1 MAIRKIAR
9 MGNPVLNWVAAKV
22 ADPGDPEIARLAGDM
37 KETLVDIGGS
47 GLAAPQVFESVR
59 VVVYRLSPRLL
70 EGVEETADPWVVMVN
85 PVVTAVTDEVELG
98 WERCLSIP
106 GLHGKVPRYQRV
118 RVTYQ
123 TLSGEDVSNDGE
135 GVYAVLLQHECD
147 HLDGVLYPM
156 RMTDLSMLEFNA
168 EPGRLASD
176 LSNGETVWP
185 SLRQLVDETRTDFGF
200 CILIDCHSMPSHGVA
215 VNGHK
220 VASDLDVIL
229 GDGHGQSCASA
240 VIDCVEASLTAMGY
254 RVGRNDPYSGGF
266 VTRHY
271 GRPSE
276 GVHALQIEISRKLYM
291 DEARIERSP
300 ELQGL
305 KKDMR
310 HVILALAKCAGQGL
324 VP

>member
-22 ADPGDPEIARLAGDM
+22 ADPCDPEIARLAGDM

-59 VVVYRLSPRLL
+59 VVVYRLSPRLF

-85 PVVTAVTDEVELG
+85 PVVTAVTDEVESG

-106 GLHGKVPRYQRV
+106 GLHGKVPRHQRV

-156 RMTDLSMLEFNA
+156 RMTDLSTLEFNA

-176 LSNGETVWP
+176 VANGEAVWP
-185 SLRQLVDETRTDFGF
+185 SMRQLVDDW
-200 CILIDCHSMPSHGVA
+200 P
-215 VNGHK
+215 GH
-220 VASDLDVIL
+220 DQWI
-229 GDGHGQSCASA
+229 G
-240 VIDCVEASLTAMGY
+240 
-254 RVGRNDPYSGGF
+254 
-266 VTRHY
+266 
-271 GRPSE
+271 
-276 GVHALQIEISRKLYM
+276 
-291 DEARIERSP
+291 
-300 ELQGL
+300 
-305 KKDMR
+305 
-310 HVILALAKCAGQGL
+310 
-324 VP
+324 